1 MLTIMKNTKFIL
13 FALIF
18 SNLTLTSCS
27 SDSESV
33 SPTATESQKS
43 YSHDATEL
51 ELLDLINTYRID
63 NNLNPLEI
71 IEHIS
76 YKSGEHND
84 YMLATNTVNHNGFT
98 ERKTNLK
105 EVLGAFRV
113 GENVAF
119 GYSSPQSTL
128 NAWVASPTHKVNLEG
143 DYTHYG
149 ASIRID
155 SEGRKYY
162 TNMFIKK

>member
-1 MLTIMKNTKFIL
+1 MKNTKFIL

-18 SNLTLTSCS
+18 STLTLTSCS

-33 SPTATESQKS
+33 SPTVAESQKS
-43 YSHDATEL
+43 YSHNTTEL
-51 ELLDLINTYRID
+51 ELLDLINTYRVD

-76 YKSGEHND
+76 YKSSEHND
-84 YMLATNTVNHNGFT
+84 YMISTNTVNHDGFT
-98 ERKTNLK
+98 ERKTNLQQ
-105 EVLGAFRV
+105 VLGAYRV

-119 GYSSPQSTL
+119 GFSTPQATL
-128 NAWVASPTHKVNLEG
+128 NAWIASAGHKANLEG

-149 ASIRID
+149 VSIRID